1 MNKTLVPCSSWR
13 RFTLI
18 ALLNLSLFSASVFG
32 WQGQSLAPAGN
43 AALLTAAEQ
52 EAVASVQAETIR
64 EAVVALSAPAM
75 EGRGTGQPGGD
86 RAAQYLADRFSKL
99 NLKPLGDKN
108 SYLQNIKFRETLVTP
123 ESTLKAGDETLV
135 MGSDYVVTPPFSGD
149 ENMSGK
155 MVFVAYGLTAK
166 SPKRDDLANVNV
178 AGKIVVL
185 LDGPPKGVRKEDWK
199 KAKAGQQIMT
209 RLFAGGAAA
218 VMIAGTGD
226 ELHPYAET
234 ADYLVRRQVELA
246 SERELPSEAPPFV
259 LLSDTGAEK
268 LFAGAEMTY
277 AQARAKAEAGEFA
290 SINLKQT
297 AKITVRLK
305 KGKGTSSNVVGY
317 LEGSDP
323 KLKDEAVVYTAH
335 YDAYGMGAD
344 GRSYPGAAD
353 NALGVGELI
362 AVAEAFTKSP
372 ARPKRSIIFL
382 LVTGEEYG
390 LYGAEHWVKNP
401 TWKIE
406 RVAANLNLDGIG
418 TEVYGP
424 VKRVVGFGLEHSDLG
439 ATLTDVV
446 AATGNRI
453 APDPMPEEKS
463 FYRSDHYA
471 FVKKGVP
478 ALMLMGAPDGDT
490 GAWVARARKWL
501 KTDYHQPTDTVRPDW
516 SWEGARTIAVV
527 TFLTGMRVANA
538 DALPAWLPSSP
549 FNRKRGTNEPPPQE
563 P

>member
-123 ESTLKAGDETLV
+123 ESTLKAGEETLV
-135 MGSDYVVTPPFSGD
+135 LGRDYVVTPPFSGD
-149 ENMSGK
+149 ENLSGK
-155 MVFVAYGLTAK
+155 MVFVAYGLTSK
-166 SPKRDDLANVNV
+166 SPKRDDLAGVNV

-209 RLFAGGAAA
+209 RLFVGGAAA

-246 SERELPSEAPPFV
+246 SEGEFPAEAPPFV

-268 LFAGAEMTY
+268 LFAGSEMTY

-344 GRSYPGAAD
+344 GRIYPGAAD

-478 ALMLMGAPDGDT
+478 ALMLMGAPDGET

-527 TFLTGMRVANA
+527 TFLTGLRVANA

>member
-1 MNKTLVPCSSWR
+1 MNKILALRPTWQRFALV
-13 RFTLI
+13 
-18 ALLNLSLFSASVFG
+18 ALLILSLLPPSVLG
-32 WQGQSLAPAGN
+32 WQGQAVAPAKI
-43 AALLTAAEQ
+43 ATLSVAEQ
-52 EAVASVQAETIR
+52 EAAARIQTETIR
-64 EAVVALSAPAM
+64 EAVVALSAPTM

-86 RAAQYLADRFSKL
+86 RAAEYLAERFSKL

-108 SYLQNIKFRETLVTP
+108 SYLQNIRFRETLVAP
-123 ESTLKAGDETLV
+123 ESTLKTGDETLS
-135 MGSDYVVTPPFSGD
+135 MGRDYVVTPPYSGD

-155 MVFVAYGLTAK
+155 MVFVAYGLTSK
-166 SPKRDDLANVNV
+166 SPKRDDLAGVNVN
-178 AGKIVVL
+178 GKIVVL
-185 LDGPPKGVRKEDWK
+185 LDGPPKGVNKESWK
-199 KAKAGQQIMT
+199 KAKAGQMVMR
-209 RLFAGGAAA
+209 RLFAGGASA
-218 VMIAGTGD
+218 VMIAGSGD
-226 ELHPYAET
+226 ELHPYAEI

-246 SERELPSEAPPFV
+246 SESELPAEAPPFV

-268 LFAGAEMTY
+268 LFAGSEMTY

-290 SINLKQT
+290 SLNLKQT
-297 AKITVRLK
+297 VKISVRLK
-305 KGKGTSSNVVGY
+305 KGKGTSSNVIG
-317 LEGSDP
+317 LWEGSDP

-344 GRSYPGAAD
+344 GRIYPGAAD

-362 AVAEAFTKSP
+362 AVAEALTKSP

-382 LVTGEEYG
+382 LLTGEEYG
-390 LYGAEHWVKNP
+390 LYGAEYWIKNP

-406 RVAANLNLDGIG
+406 RIAANVNLDGIG

-424 VKRVVGFGLEHSDLG
+424 VKRVVGFGLEHSTLG
-439 ATLTDVV
+439 ATLADVV

-490 GAWVARARKWL
+490 DAWVARARKWL

-516 SWEGARTIAVV
+516 SWEGARTIAVI
-527 TFLTGMRVANA
+527 TLLTGLRVADA
-538 DALPAWLPSSP
+538 DALPAWLPTSP
-549 FNRKRGTNEPPPQE
+549 FNRKRGTNEPPPDE

>member
-1 MNKTLVPCSSWR
+1 MNKILALRPTWQ
-13 RFTLI
+13 RFAFV
-18 ALLNLSLFSASVFG
+18 ALLTLSLLPPSVLG
-32 WQGQSLAPAGN
+32 WQGQAVAPAKI
-43 AALLTAAEQ
+43 ATLSVTEQ
-52 EAVASVQAETIR
+52 EAAARVQTETIR

-86 RAAQYLADRFSKL
+86 RAAEYLAERFSKL

-108 SYLQNIKFRETLVTP
+108 SYLQNIKFRETLIAP
-123 ESTLKAGDETLV
+123 ESTLKAGDETLS
-135 MGSDYVVTPPFSGD
+135 MGRDYVLTPPYSGD

-155 MVFVAYGLTAK
+155 MVFVAYGLTSK
-166 SPKRDDLANVNV
+166 SPKRDDLAGVNVN
-178 AGKIVVL
+178 GKIVVL
-185 LDGPPKGVRKEDWK
+185 LDGPPKGVSKADWK
-199 KAKAGQQIMT
+199 KAKAGQMVMR
-209 RLFAGGAAA
+209 RLFAGGASA
-218 VMIAGTGD
+218 VMIAGSGD
-226 ELHPYAET
+226 ELHPYAEI

-246 SERELPSEAPPFV
+246 SESELPAEAPPFV

-268 LFAGAEMTY
+268 LFAGSEMTY

-290 SINLKQT
+290 SLNLKQT
-297 AKITVRLK
+297 VKISVRLK
-305 KGKGTSSNVVGY
+305 KGKGTSSNVIG
-317 LEGSDP
+317 LWEGSDP

-344 GRSYPGAAD
+344 GRIYPGAAD

-362 AVAEAFTKSP
+362 AVAEALTKSP

-382 LVTGEEYG
+382 LLTGEEYG
-390 LYGAEHWVKNP
+390 LYGAEYWIKNP

-406 RVAANLNLDGIG
+406 RIAANVNLDGIG

-424 VKRVVGFGLEHSDLG
+424 VKRVVGFGLEHSTLG
-439 ATLTDVV
+439 TTLAEVV

-490 GAWVARARKWL
+490 DAWVARARKWL

-516 SWEGARTIAVV
+516 SWEGARTIAVI
-527 TFLTGMRVANA
+527 TLLTGLRVADA
-538 DALPAWLPSSP
+538 DALPAWLPTSP
-549 FNRKRGTNEPPPQE
+549 FNRKRGTNEPPPDE

>member
-1 MNKTLVPCSSWR
+1 MNKTLALRPTWQ
-13 RFTLI
+13 RF
-18 ALLNLSLFSASVFG
+18 ALV
-32 WQGQSLAPAGN
+32 
-43 AALLTAAEQ
+43 ALLTLSLLPPSVLGWQEQAVAPAKIATLSVAEQ
-52 EAVASVQAETIR
+52 EAAARVQTETIR

-86 RAAQYLADRFSKL
+86 RAAQYLAERFSKL

-108 SYLQNIKFRETLVTP
+108 SYLQNIKFRETLVAP
-123 ESTLKAGDETLV
+123 ESTLKAGDETLS
-135 MGSDYVVTPPFSGD
+135 MGRDYVVTPPYSGD

-155 MVFVAYGLTAK
+155 MVFVAYGLTSK
-166 SPKRDDLANVNV
+166 SPKRDDLAGVNVN
-178 AGKIVVL
+178 GKIVVL
-185 LDGPPKGVRKEDWK
+185 LDGPPKGVNKESWK
-199 KAKAGQQIMT
+199 KAKAGQMVMR
-209 RLFAGGAAA
+209 RLFAGGASA
-218 VMIAGTGD
+218 VMIAGSGD
-226 ELHPYAET
+226 ELHPYAEI

-246 SERELPSEAPPFV
+246 SESELPAEAPPFV

-268 LFAGAEMTY
+268 LFAGSEMTY

-290 SINLKQT
+290 SLNLKQM
-297 AKITVRLK
+297 AKISVRLK
-305 KGKGTSSNVVGY
+305 KGKGTSSNVIG
-317 LEGSDP
+317 LWEGSDP

-335 YDAYGMGAD
+335 YDAYGIGAD
-344 GRSYPGAAD
+344 GRIYPGAAD

-362 AVAEAFTKSP
+362 AVAEALTKSP

-382 LVTGEEYG
+382 LLTGEEYG
-390 LYGAEHWVKNP
+390 LYGAEYWIKNP

-406 RVAANLNLDGIG
+406 RIAANVNLDGIG

-424 VKRVVGFGLEHSDLG
+424 VKRIVGFGLEHSTLG
-439 ATLTDVV
+439 ATLADVV

-490 GAWVARARKWL
+490 DAWVARARKWL

-516 SWEGARTIAVV
+516 SWEGARTIAVI
-527 TFLTGMRVANA
+527 TLLTGLRVADA
-538 DALPAWLPSSP
+538 DVLPAWLPTSP
-549 FNRKRGTNEPPPQE
+549 FNRKRGTNEPPPDE